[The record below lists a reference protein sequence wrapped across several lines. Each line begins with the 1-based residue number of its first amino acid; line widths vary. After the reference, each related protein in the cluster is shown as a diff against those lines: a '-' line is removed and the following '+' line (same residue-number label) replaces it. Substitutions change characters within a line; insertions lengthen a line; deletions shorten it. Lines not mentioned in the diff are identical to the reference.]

1 MSLYQDVPIGSE
13 LITGRVGPTP
23 SHTAMDVAM
32 HIPLAK
38 IASTSYNEP
47 EALVTAPR
55 PYWLTFWKGNEA
67 PFRDSNRRNGV
78 GIAIESHCD
87 SGFQIGQ
94 VINIAANDN
103 GDTQNTV
110 P

>member
-1 MSLYQDVPIGSE
+1 M
-13 LITGRVGPTP
+13 TRRVGATP
-23 SHTAMDVAM
+23 CHTTMDAAV
-32 HIPLAK
+32 HIPIEKHAPV
-38 IASTSYNEP
+38 IVEP